1 MGTRANHLHAL
12 HQDPAVLVEAHHNQ
26 QHHQPQQ
33 QQHIAG
39 QQQNNS
45 PAIFSESSPVVLYS
59 PPVPVQIK
67 TSTANYHAK
76 SRRPSF
82 NSPCDKSGDN
92 FKSAVVD
99 RKKRAEADQNLNYA
113 YVQSFVD
120 NYNQDDDVF
129 DLVTNVVS
137 SPSPLRRRVRRR
149 RASHSKTVSTK
160 NPPSPASR
168 LGLRFSF
175 APCIVE
181 SGSWVI
187 CHENTRSSGR
197 KNSIQ

>member
-67 TSTANYHAK
+67 TSTANYHT

-82 NSPCDKSGDN
+82 NSPCDKSVDN

-129 DLVTNVVS
+129 NLVTNVVS

-160 NPPSPASR
+160 NPPSPAAR